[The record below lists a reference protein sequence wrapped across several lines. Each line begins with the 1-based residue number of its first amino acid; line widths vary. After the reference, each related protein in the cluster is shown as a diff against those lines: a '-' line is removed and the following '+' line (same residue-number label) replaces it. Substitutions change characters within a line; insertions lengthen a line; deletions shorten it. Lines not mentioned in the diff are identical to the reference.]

1 MKHISKHDDDYDIED
16 RIDDVVE
23 TIEDGHMPRFLKRG
37 LLYVAII
44 AISLIVGGVCGWKL
58 HIYLN
63 KEEIS
68 TDYLTAK
75 LENTSELT
83 TQKITYTSRVPVKK
97 GSIPFI
103 NKRGFTMNYNATLRA
118 GVDMSQV
125 DIKERG
131 DKIVVRIP
139 HASVLDKPNIDPN
152 SIEFHDET
160 NAIFSWNKKEDV
172 AEAMQKAREDL
183 NTNEAIDMDSL
194 LLRADENTE
203 DLIHTLLDDAV
214 KGHEV
219 VVQFVGASSVTTK

>member
-75 LENTSELT
+75 LE
-83 TQKITYTSRVPVKK
+83 R
-97 GSIPFI
+97 
-103 NKRGFTMNYNATLRA
+103 
-118 GVDMSQV
+118 
-125 DIKERG
+125 
-131 DKIVVRIP
+131 
-139 HASVLDKPNIDPN
+139 
-152 SIEFHDET
+152 
-160 NAIFSWNKKEDV
+160 
-172 AEAMQKAREDL
+172 
-183 NTNEAIDMDSL
+183 SL
-194 LLRADENTE
+194 
-203 DLIHTLLDDAV
+203 
-214 KGHEV
+214 
-219 VVQFVGASSVTTK
+219 